1 MADRTDDIDIRYLNR
16 DFTSIQ
22 ERLIN
27 FAEAYYP
34 DTIQDF
40 SEGSVG
46 LLYIDMASFVG
57 DVLSFYTDVQFK
69 EGFIQYAEER
79 ENVWDLANE
88 LGYRPNVTEPA
99 TTTLDIFAVV
109 PATEE
114 NGTIQPD
121 FSLVPAVRENMVVSS
136 ESRPNVRF
144 RTLEDVNFSVDTPD
158 RPREVR
164 VFERD
169 PTDQTPASFIVT
181 KQVRAS
187 AGTIAST
194 TFDFGDPEPFPK
206 REFPDDDV
214 VTILNVEDTEGNE
227 WFEVPY
233 LAQERVFTEY
243 RNRERIDSQLSE
255 FSDEV
260 PFLIQVRSEDR
271 RFIRRTDSDGTTHIQ
286 FGSGVSQSSD
296 EELVPDATTI
306 GNPELPSVDQLDLP
320 IDPANFMST
329 DSFGRVPFDTSLE
342 VEYVVGGG
350 TESNVPINDLTNIV
364 TVDFEFGPGDVDGI
378 ENQQTVQNIQNSV
391 RVTNPVPAT
400 GGGPGETV
408 EEIRRNAQAFFASQN
423 RAVTAQDY
431 KTRVLSMPSRYGSV
445 AKATVEPDTDRNNPL
460 GINLYVLGFDANGRL
475 VSVNDAVKENIR
487 EFLNQY
493 RMLTDG
499 INIRDGFAINFSVDF
514 EISVSATFSERQ
526 TKFRAI
532 RRLQDTLSS
541 QSMDFGDPI
550 VISDLINELRGVEGV
565 QTVRD
570 FNIEN
575 KFDVNKDYSGN
586 RYDIERATRR
596 GVVFPPQDPAVF
608 ELRFPDKDIT
618 GSVI

>member
-1 MADRTDDIDIRYLNR
+1 MANGTQDIDVRYLNR

-46 LLYIDMASFVG
+46 LLYIDMAAFVG

-69 EGFIQYAEER
+69 EGFIQYADER

-99 TTTLDIFAVV
+99 TTTLDVFAVV
-109 PATEE
+109 PTKEE
-114 NGTIQPD
+114 NGTVQPD
-121 FSLVPAVRENMVVSS
+121 FSLAPAVRENMVVSS
-136 ESRPNVRF
+136 ESRPDVRF
-144 RTLEDVNFSVDTPD
+144 RTLEDVNFAVDTPE

-164 VFERD
+164 IFERD
-169 PTDQTPASFIVT
+169 PTDQSPASFLVT
-181 KQVRAS
+181 KKVRAS
-187 AGTIAST
+187 AGTIEST
-194 TFDFGDPEPFPK
+194 TFDFSDPEPFPK
-206 REFPDDDV
+206 REFPDNDV
-214 VTILNVEDTEGNE
+214 ITILNVVDAEGNE

-233 LAQERVFTEY
+233 LAQERVFTEF
-243 RNRERIDSQLSE
+243 RNRARIDSNLSR

-260 PFLIQVRSEDR
+260 PFLIDVRREEK
-271 RFIRRTDSDGTTHIQ
+271 RFIRRTESDGTTFIQ
-286 FGSGVSQSSD
+286 FGSGVARNSED
-296 EELVPDATTI
+296 LIPDATTI
-306 GNPELPSVDQLDLP
+306 GNPELPSIDQLDLP

-350 TESNVPINDLTNIV
+350 TESNVPINDLTNII

-378 ENQQTVQNIQNSV
+378 ENQQIVQNIQNSV
-391 RVTNPVPAT
+391 RVTNPIPAT
-400 GGGPGETV
+400 GGGPGETID
-408 EEIRRNAQAFFASQN
+408 EIRRNAQAFFAAQN
-423 RAVTAQDY
+423 RAVTAEDY

-445 AKATVEPDTDRNNPL
+445 AKATVQPDTNRNNPL
-460 GINLYVLGFDANGRL
+460 GINLHVLGFNSSGKL
-475 VSVNDAVKENIR
+475 VPVNDAIKENIK
-487 EFLNQY
+487 EFLSQF
-493 RMLTDG
+493 RMFTDG
-499 INIRDGFAINFSVDF
+499 VSIRDGFAINFAINF
-514 EISVSATFSERQ
+514 EISVGPTFSSRQ

-532 RRLQDTLSS
+532 RRLQDLLSVEK
-541 QSMDFGDPI
+541 MDFGDPL
-550 VISDLINELRGVEGV
+550 VTSSLVNELRGVEGV
-565 QTVRD
+565 QSVRD
-570 FNIEN
+570 FDIEN
-575 KFDVNKDYSGN
+575 RFDTNEDYSGN

-596 GVVFPPQDPAVF
+596 GVVFPPQDPAIF

-618 GSVI
+618 GSVV

>member
-1 MADRTDDIDIRYLNR
+1 MADRTQDVDVRYLNR

-40 SEGSVG
+40 SEGSIG

-69 EGFIQYAEER
+69 ESFIQYADER

-99 TTTLDIFAVV
+99 TTTLDVFAVV
-109 PATEE
+109 PAKEE
-114 NGTIQPD
+114 DGVVQPD
-121 FSLVPAVRENMVVSS
+121 FSLAPAVRENMVVSS
-136 ESRPNVRF
+136 ESRPDVRF
-144 RTLEDVNFSVDTPD
+144 RTLEDINFAVDTPD

-164 VFERD
+164 IFETD
-169 PTDQTPASFIVT
+169 PTDQTPASFLVT
-181 KQVRAS
+181 KKVRAS
-187 AGTIAST
+187 AGTIEST
-194 TFDFGDPEPFPK
+194 TFDFSDPEPFP
-206 REFPDDDV
+206 RRDLPDNNV
-214 VTILNVEDTEGNE
+214 ITILDVIDSEGNE
-227 WFEVPY
+227 WYEVPY
-233 LAQERVFTEY
+233 LAQEQIFTEF
-243 RNRERIDSQLSE
+243 RNRARIDSNLSA

-260 PFLIQVRSEDR
+260 PFLIDVRREER
-271 RFIRRTDSDGTTHIQ
+271 RFIRRTESDGTTYIQ
-286 FGSGVSQSSD
+286 FGSGVSRGSD
-296 EELVPDATTI
+296 ENLVPDATTI
-306 GNPELPSVDQLDLP
+306 GNPELPSINQLDLP

-378 ENQQTVQNIQNSV
+378 NNQQIVQNIQDSV

-400 GGGPGETV
+400 GGGPGETID
-408 EEIRRNAQAFFASQN
+408 EIRRNAQAFFAAQD
-423 RAVTAQDY
+423 RAVTAEDY
-431 KTRVLSMPSRYGSV
+431 RTRVLSMPSRYGSV
-445 AKATVEPDTDRNNPL
+445 AKATVRPDTNRDNPL
-460 GINLYVLGFDANGRL
+460 GINLYVLGFNSNGRL
-475 VSVNDAVKENIR
+475 VPVNDAVKENLK
-487 EFLNQY
+487 EFLGQF

-499 INIRDGFAINFSVDF
+499 VSIRDGFAINFAVDF
-514 EISVSATFSERQ
+514 EISVGPTSSKRK

-532 RRLQDTLSS
+532 TRLQDMLSVEN
-541 QSMDFGDPI
+541 MNFGDPI
-550 VISDLINELRGVEGV
+550 ITSELVNELRSVEGV
-565 QTVRD
+565 QTVRSFD
-570 FNIEN
+570 IEN
-575 KFDVNKDYSGN
+575 RFNVTEDYSGN